1 MSTKTSISSLV
12 FNNFTNDS
20 RVLKE
25 AKSLDKAGYD
35 ITIIAHGDE
44 GLNKNEIVDAIA
56 VKRLSF
62 LNRKKA
68 STLQKISAYF
78 KYILQA
84 VKVTKK
90 SDILHCHDLN
100 TMPIAYIVK
109 KLYNKSIKVVYDA
122 HEYETEMNHLSERSK
137 KLMYFFEKRLIK
149 LADKVIT
156 VSDSIADEYVKLY
169 PFIEKPS
176 LVLNCPPYRK
186 STSKK
191 HNIFRER
198 FKIKDDAIIFLYQ
211 GSLSKGRGLELILE
225 AFQTISDKKYTLVI
239 MGYGEL
245 EEYTKNIANQNTNIF
260 FHEAVSPSVLLNY
273 TSSADIGISTIEN
286 TCLSYYYCLPNKM
299 FEYIMAEIPL
309 MVSNLPEMS
318 KVVSQHEIGV
328 ILDADS
334 TENIHQAI
342 EKTSALNFD
351 QLSENLRTAKN
362 IYSWENQEKEL
373 LKVYKSL

>member
-1 MSTKTSISSLV
+1 MNTKTSISSLV

-35 ITIIAHGDE
+35 ITIIAHGDD
-44 GLNKNEIVDAIA
+44 GLNNNEIVDTIA
-56 VKRLSF
+56 VRRLSF

-78 KYILQA
+78 KYISQA
-84 VKVTKK
+84 VKVVKN
-90 SDILHCHDLN
+90 SNILHCHDLN
-100 TMPIAYIVK
+100 TMPIAFIVK
-109 KLYNKSIKVVYDA
+109 KLYNKSIKIVYDA
-122 HEYETEMNHLSERSK
+122 HEYETEMNHLSKRSR

-186 STSKK
+186 STDKK

-198 FKIKDDAIIFLYQ
+198 FKIQDSAIIFLYQ

-225 AFQTISDKKYTLVI
+225 AFQTIPNKRYTLVI

-245 EEYTKNIANQNTNIF
+245 EEYTNNIANQNTNIF

-273 TSSADIGISTIEN
+273 TSSADIGLSIIQN

-318 KVVSQHEIGV
+318 KVVSQHGIGL

-334 TENIHQAI
+334 TEGIHQAI
-342 EKTSALNFD
+342 EKTSVLNFD
-351 QLSENLRTAKN
+351 QLSKNLRTTKS
-362 IYSWENQEKEL
+362 IFSWENQEKEL

>member
-1 MSTKTSISSLV
+1 MKAKKSISSLV

-25 AKSLDKAGYD
+25 AISLQNAGYA
-35 ITIIAHGDE
+35 ITVIAHGDE
-44 GLNKNEIVDAIA
+44 GIKNTEVISSIP
-56 VKRLSF
+56 VKRVSF

-78 KYILQA
+78 KYIKQA
-84 VKVTKK
+84 VSEAKT

-100 TMPIAYIVK
+100 TMPIAYIIK
-109 KLYNKSIKVVYDA
+109 KFYNKSVKIVYDA

-137 KLMYFFEKRLIK
+137 KVMYFFEKRLIK

-169 PFIEKPS
+169 PFIEKPH
-176 LVLNCPPYRK
+176 LVLNCPPYRQ
-186 STSKK
+186 TTDEK

-198 FKIKDDAIIFLYQ
+198 FNLSKDAIIFLYQ
-211 GSLSKGRGLELILE
+211 GSLSRGRGLELILE
-225 AFQTISDKKYTLVI
+225 AFETISDKKYNLVI

-245 EEYTKNIANQNTNIF
+245 EEYTQNIANKYENIF

-318 KVVSQHEIGV
+318 KVVAQHEIGV

-334 TENIHQAI
+334 ISNIHQAI
-342 EKTSALNFD
+342 EKTSGFD
-351 QLSENLRTAKN
+351 LEQLSNNLKAAKS

-373 LKVYKSL
+373 LKLYKSL